1 MRFSNFRD
9 LHDVYPKI
17 RINDFYFP
25 RLVTKQSSTEEI
37 IGLSSF
43 IVNGY
48 KVIPFSN
55 TAYQNMFSLM
65 ETTGDG
71 ILFHCGGGKDRTG
84 IFAALVLSLFG
95 CDKQTIFDDYLKS
108 NESVKNHLM
117 PKLLQSDYPQPVKD
131 TLMYVC
137 SVHTELLESS
147 FEAILQKYD
156 SLEEYFDSEYKLNR
170 DLLFKKYII

>member
-1 MRFSNFRD
+1 M
-9 LHDVYPKI
+9 PETG
-17 RINDFYFP
+17 INDFYFP
-25 RLVTKQSSTEEI
+25 RLVTKQSSAEEI

-55 TAYQNMFSLM
+55 TAYQNVFSLM
-65 ETTGDG
+65 ETTDDG

-117 PKLLQSDYPQPVKD
+117 PKLLQSDYPQLVKD

-156 SLEEYFDSEYKLNR
+156 SLEEYFDSEYKMNR
-170 DLLFKKYII
+170 DLLFSKYISKIDKP

>member
-1 MRFSNFRD
+1 MCVIQD
-9 LHDVYPKI
+9 LRV
-17 RINDFYFP
+17 
-25 RLVTKQSSTEEI
+25 I

-156 SLEEYFDSEYKLNR
+156 SLEEYFDTEYKLNR
-170 DLLFKKYII
+170 DLLFKKYVI